1 MFHRIL
7 FSSNFPFTNVRFFHA
22 FQNPVQLK
30 KQAFCLLLV
39 ICFVVNQA
47 FSQPHQTDEMEDL
60 ASFAEEY
67 DLSINFWEVTIKEQL
82 ETERAEGLI
91 QSLEAKYTSYEDK
104 DENRLKYTFE
114 SRHKNDP
121 FYVIYNVILPLDK
134 NESAEVIIVL
144 HGTDWDNQISQ
155 KYQKEKTAILKDYLT
170 KESQLYTCLSVQDSG
185 IMNHDVFVNKAKIYF
200 NIKHI
205 STKYDNIENSRIEK
219 STYGYTKTWEQ
230 FYYMENNPK
239 NVQIAAVADRQG
251 EISFM
256 VGTPI
261 LINEY

>member
-7 FSSNFPFTNVRFFHA
+7 FRSHFPFTKVRPLHPFR
-22 FQNPVQLK
+22 NPVQLK

-47 FSQPHQTDEMEDL
+47 FSLPYHADEMEDL
-60 ASFAEEY
+60 AAFAKEY
-67 DLSINFWEVTIKEQL
+67 DLAINFWEVTMKEQL
-82 ETERAEGLI
+82 DTERAEHLI
-91 QSLEAKYTSYEDK
+91 QSLKEKYTSYEDK

-134 NESAEVIIVL
+134 NEPAEVIIVL
-144 HGTDWDNQISQ
+144 HGTEWDNQISQ
-155 KYQKEKTAILKDYLT
+155 KYQEEKKAILKNYLT
-170 KESQLYTCLSVQDSG
+170 KESQLYTCLSVQGNG
-185 IMNHDVFVNKAKIYF
+185 IMNHDVFVNKAKIYL

-230 FYYMENNPK
+230 YYYMENTPK
-239 NVQIAAVADRQG
+239 NVQIAAVTDRQG
-251 EISFM
+251 EMSFM
-256 VGTPI
+256 IGTPI

>member
-7 FSSNFPFTNVRFFHA
+7 FNSNFPFTKVRPLHA
-22 FQNPVQLK
+22 LRNTVQLK

-47 FSQPHQTDEMEDL
+47 FSLPYHADEMEDL
-60 ASFAEEY
+60 AAFAEEY
-67 DLSINFWEVTIKEQL
+67 DLAINFWEVTMKEQL
-82 ETERAEGLI
+82 ETERAEDLV
-91 QSLEAKYTSYEDK
+91 QSLKEKYTSHEDK

-134 NESAEVIIVL
+134 NEPAEVIIVL
-144 HGTDWDNQISQ
+144 HGTEWDNQISQ
-155 KYQKEKTAILKDYLT
+155 KYQKEKTAILKNYLT
-170 KESQLYTCLSVQDSG
+170 KESQLYTCLSVQGSG
-185 IMNHDVFVNKAKIYF
+185 IMNHDVFINKAKMYL

-230 FYYMENNPK
+230 YYYMENTPK

-251 EISFM
+251 EMSYMI
-256 VGTPI
+256 GTPI